1 MSEEPDFEARDQGGN
16 LLWYKCHNCGH
27 VWKAGQSGSHNCVD
41 LLKPALT
48 AALARAE
55 EADRELARV
64 NQEWLPVQAELD
76 PLWGP
81 ESLIDINVDEPGDYA
96 LLVTELVDLI
106 NRERARS
113 RKLEEELDNTHNI
126 EAELITLKAQD
137 RLDPLRLEMAEA
149 EANGLR
155 LLHESDQARIATLQ
169 SECARL
175 EITKSLPLRL
185 WCKAITTAASKDPT
199 VIQHYTS
206 LGGDVIGLEEHRQI
220 LAARLERFL
229 RIFERDD

>member
-1 MSEEPDFEARDQGGN
+1 MSEEPDFEARDHWGN
-16 LLWYKCHNCGH
+16 PLWYKCHACGH
-27 VWKAGQSGSHNCVD
+27 VWKAGQSGSHNCLD
-41 LLKPALT
+41 LLKPALD
-48 AALARAE
+48 AAVARAE
-55 EADRELARV
+55 KAEREVANL
-64 NQEWLPVQAELD
+64 NDEL
-76 PLWGP
+76 
-81 ESLIDINVDEPGDYA
+81 S
-96 LLVTELVDLI
+96 
-106 NRERARS
+106 
-113 RKLEEELDNTHNI
+113 
-126 EAELITLKAQD
+126 
-137 RLDPLRLEMAEA
+137 M
-149 EANGLR
+149 
-155 LLHESDQARIATLQ
+155 LQ